1 MEQTLTFG
9 NNYSSCNC
17 FLQLQTKLCRFHCK
31 LQISW
36 GPWIFGSAVLISRWD
51 WFDCSLFLLVRLFR
65 LINFC
70 WLGISVL
77 LHVSFLLFPSFW
89 YMALKS
95 KCAKILVKHTGRS
108 RNQREVWNG
117 TGQSLFVV
125 GKNLNLLGGFHLDP
139 CAFMFKFMSA
149 YG

>member
-1 MEQTLTFG
+1 MEIITHPVIASF
-9 NNYSSCNC
+9 NC
-17 FLQLQTKLCRFHCK
+17 RPNCADFIVSFKSLGGREFSVLLFWFPGGIDLIVHC
-31 LQISW
+31 
-36 GPWIFGSAVLISRWD
+36 F
-51 WFDCSLFLLVRLFR
+51 SLSDFSD
-65 LINFC
+65 FC